1 MAAACGGFSLTISVD
16 TATNTTK
23 PPFLHEWRSGSKQ
36 MTVASIRHLSRPR
49 RPDVISAPLLA
60 SYVGAGIRGRR
71 VPVCDRCPQ
80 TWLDVARRGRR
91 VQRRHL
97 TTNTRR
103 ACSRVKRREE
113 GEAVGWLYLFSNWRE
128 YDFYV
133 GLED

>member
-23 PPFLHEWRSGSKQ
+23 PPFLHEWRCGSKQ

-49 RPDVISAPLLA
+49 RPDPLFPPPSWRLTSAREFGDDA
-60 SYVGAGIRGRR
+60 CRYAIAARKRG
-71 VPVCDRCPQ
+71 P
-80 TWLDVARRGRR
+80 RRGRR